1 MVFTM
6 PYFLLFN
13 ALLYIFTY
21 LFSPPPLCHPPFPPI
36 FLCTGCSQRLPPAL
50 LVLILGLVCLV
61 GLILIIWSKVN
72 PLRSVL
78 LTVDNVLVSPKLF
91 PRDAVPTLY
100 LIERLNMW
108 FHISKYPEVV
118 PNTATTSVTSKRLN
132 ISVSPKLLPTEV
144 VLLAGKGN
152 NINKTQ

>member
-1 MVFTM
+1 
-6 PYFLLFN
+6 
-13 ALLYIFTY
+13 
-21 LFSPPPLCHPPFPPI
+21 
-36 FLCTGCSQRLPPAL
+36 
-50 LVLILGLVCLV
+50 
-61 GLILIIWSKVN
+61 
-72 PLRSVL
+72 
-78 LTVDNVLVSPKLF
+78 
-91 PRDAVPTLY
+91 
-100 LIERLNMW
+100 MW